1 MYAPQLAPAPAP
13 IVLRLIGFLDG
24 DLVDAFRILERGLVG
39 ADGGT
44 VIVDVRS
51 LEVLGEPM
59 MAQLAA
65 VVGEARARGRDVR
78 LDARGVQWRRIAKSR
93 IAGQP
98 PVDAQLRA
106 DARRTVI
113 LAHSNLRPH
122 N

>member
-1 MYAPQLAPAPAP
+1 MYAPQLAPAPSP

-39 ADGGT
+39 VDGGT
-44 VIVDVRS
+44 VIVDVRA
-51 LEVLGEPM
+51 LEVLGEHV
-59 MAQLAA
+59 MAQLAG

-78 LDARGVQWRRIAKSR
+78 LDARGVHWRRVAKSR

-98 PVDAQLRA
+98 AVDAQLRSE
-106 DARRTVI
+106 ARRTVI